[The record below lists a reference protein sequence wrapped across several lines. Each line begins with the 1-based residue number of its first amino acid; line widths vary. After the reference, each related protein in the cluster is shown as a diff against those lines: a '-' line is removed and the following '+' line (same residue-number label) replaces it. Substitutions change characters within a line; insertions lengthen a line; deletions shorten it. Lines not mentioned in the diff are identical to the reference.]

1 MPLRRSTSC
10 EFTSFS
16 HGTEYNS
23 EGEKIK
29 GRRSRS
35 ARKKSVQWSEDLE
48 EVRYFS
54 PHRSRSETIRRKF
67 QKVKKRAEHFTEQP
81 LMRVFMNFRESR
93 VKRLRLI
100 GQHTNC
106 FSLDSGM
113 QSFEEYNKQ
122 WDRLFEM
129 YSSPNISVETKDTET
144 VWQWILRVVLP
155 GQKFGEIEVWSYLG
169 IIHHGESVSEGDNE
183 AKYQSQTFRC
193 FKSWLSK
200 NILTCFVQ
208 IMADYLRFRLKTE

>member
-81 LMRVFMNFRESR
+81 MMRVFMNFRESR

-144 VWQWILRVVLP
+144 VWQWILRVVNIRAEIWSNRSLK
-155 GQKFGEIEVWSYLG
+155 QFGDYSPWRICKWRRQWRQ
-169 IIHHGESVSEGDNE
+169 I
-183 AKYQSQTFRC
+183 
-193 FKSWLSK
+193 SK
-200 NILTCFVQ
+200 PNISFFQVL
-208 IMADYLRFRLKTE
+208 A

>member
-1 MPLRRSTSC
+1 
-10 EFTSFS
+10 
-16 HGTEYNS
+16 
-23 EGEKIK
+23 
-29 GRRSRS
+29 
-35 ARKKSVQWSEDLE
+35 
-48 EVRYFS
+48 
-54 PHRSRSETIRRKF
+54 
-67 QKVKKRAEHFTEQP
+67 
-81 LMRVFMNFRESR
+81 
-93 VKRLRLI
+93 
-100 GQHTNC
+100 
-106 FSLDSGM
+106 M

-144 VWQWILRVVLP
+144 VWQWILRVVSS
-155 GQKFGEIEVWSYLG
+155 GQKFGEKEVWSYLG
-169 IIHHGESVSEGDNE
+169 IIHHGESVSEGEND

>member
-23 EGEKIK
+23 ESEKIK

-81 LMRVFMNFRESR
+81 MMRVFMNFRESR

-144 VWQWILRVVLP
+144 VWQWILRVVNIRAEIWSNRSLKLFGDYSP
-155 GQKFGEIEVWSYLG
+155 WRICKWRRQWGQI
-169 IIHHGESVSEGDNE
+169 
-183 AKYQSQTFRC
+183 
-193 FKSWLSK
+193 SK
-200 NILTCFVQ
+200 PNISLFHVL
-208 IMADYLRFRLKTE
+208 A